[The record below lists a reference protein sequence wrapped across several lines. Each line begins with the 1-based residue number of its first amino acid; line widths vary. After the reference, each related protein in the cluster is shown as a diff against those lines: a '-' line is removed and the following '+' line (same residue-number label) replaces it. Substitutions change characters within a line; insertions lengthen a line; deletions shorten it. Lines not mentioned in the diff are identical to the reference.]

1 MKYQP
6 TKNFS
11 ILTLLIL
18 ALSFSMYTCVGDKEQ
33 EDEKTTIDP
42 SLFKQ
47 KDNVVRVRM
56 PIDPRTF
63 NPILYTDSQSRMV
76 FEYMF
81 PYLMTYDPQTLESI
95 PQLAVAKPKVT
106 EISSGPN
113 AGNLAY
119 TFTLHEE
126 ASWDNGTPV
135 TGHDMAFT
143 LKALFNPLVPSAHL
157 RSYFDFIADV
167 EVDEANPK
175 VFTIT
180 TQKPYMLQELGLSSL
195 PVMPAYVYD
204 ADGLLTDVPL
214 SDLTNVEKAQ
224 QLAENNEDLKT
235 FADDFT
241 SPLHNLESAGVSGPG
256 PYKLVSFET
265 GKGTELA
272 LKENWW
278 GKGKEEAFPSLAAY
292 PDKIVFEVIRD
303 QNTTI
308 AAVKDEAL
316 DVAGR
321 LDSKAFSELEKD
333 ENIQQIYDL
342 HTPSTFQFYF
352 IGINTQSPLL
362 SDKRTRRALAHLID
376 IDEIIE
382 TLFYGYAEPITGP
395 FHPKKPITH
404 KGLDR
409 IDYDIEKAKALL
421 TEAGWE
427 DANGDGILD
436 REIDG
441 ERVDFSITYL
451 EYQASTFGSN
461 MTLYFKDQ
469 AKRVGVDVNVNSVD
483 RTEMVKD
490 LSARNFD
497 LFGGALSPG
506 HEPEEDPKSIWHTE
520 SDHPRGLNRMRFSH
534 PRVDALIDE
543 LRLTTDEQ
551 ERKNLFIELQEIIYD
566 EQPAIFLFAP
576 LERLAFHRR
585 FEAEAS
591 SIRPGFRL
599 GAFQLMEDLV
609 VQ

>member
-1 MKYQP
+1 MKYQLTQP
-6 TKNFS
+6 FS
-11 ILTLLIL
+11 ISLLLIL
-18 ALSFSMYTCVGDKEQ
+18 SISLSMCRTEASQ
-33 EDEKTTIDP
+33 EEPAQTVDISK
-42 SLFKQ
+42 FKQ
-47 KDNVVRVRM
+47 RDNVVRVRM

-81 PYLMTYDPQTLESI
+81 PYLMTYDAQSLEPI
-95 PQLAVAKPKVT
+95 PQLAVAKP
-106 EISSGPN
+106 EISEIESGPN

-119 TFTLHEE
+119 TFILQEK
-126 ASWDNGTPV
+126 ANWDNGTPV

-143 LKALFNPLVPSAHL
+143 LKAMFNPLVPAAHL
-157 RSYFDFIADV
+157 RSYFDFIAGV

-175 VFTIT
+175 RFTIT

-195 PVMPAYVYD
+195 PVMPAYLYD
-204 ADGLLTDVPL
+204 PDGLMADIPL
-214 SDLTNVEKAQ
+214 EDLTNVEKAQ
-224 QLAENNEDLKT
+224 QLAESDQDLKA
-235 FADDFT
+235 FADAFT
-241 SPLHNLESAGVSGPG
+241 SPLHNLEPEGVAGPG

-265 GKGTELA
+265 GQGTELA

-278 GKGKEEAFPSLAAY
+278 GKGMEEAFPSLSAY
-292 PDKIVFEVIRD
+292 PEKIIFQVVKD

-308 AAVKDEAL
+308 AAIKDEAL

-321 LDSKAFSELEKD
+321 LDSKAFAELEKD
-333 ENIQQIYDL
+333 TDIQDIYAL
-342 HTPSTFQFYF
+342 HKPSTFQFYF

-362 SDKRTRRALAHLID
+362 SDKRTRRALAHLVD
-376 IDEIIE
+376 VEDVIE
-382 TLFYGYAEPITGP
+382 TLYNGYAEAITGP
-395 FHPKKPITH
+395 FHPKKPIAH
-404 KGLDR
+404 KGLDP
-409 IDYDIEKAKALL
+409 IDYNLEKAKALL
-421 TEAGWE
+421 AEAGWE
-427 DANGDGILD
+427 DANGDGVLD

-461 MTLYFKDQ
+461 MTLYLKEQ
-469 AKRVGVDVNVNSVD
+469 AKRVGVDVNINSVD
-483 RTEMVKD
+483 RGVMIQD
-490 LSARNFD
+490 LANRNFD
-497 LFGGALSPG
+497 LYGGALSPG
-506 HEPEEDPKSIWHTE
+506 HEPEEDPKAIWHTE

-534 PRVDALIDE
+534 PRVDELIDE

-551 ERKNLFIELQEIIYD
+551 ERKKLFLELQEIIYD

-585 FEAEAS
+585 FEAQAS
-591 SIRPGFRL
+591 SIRPGYRL